1 MIFKK
6 KSLKILFVATEA
18 APFARVGGMGSVMH
32 DLPVALANLGNDVRI
47 FIPKYLGVGDGMKL
61 VNEISDL
68 KVPTNNKEK
77 DEFLNCN
84 VWKWVTEGKKED
96 SVTAYFLDNQE
107 YFGSRANIYGYA
119 DDPLRWAILS
129 KGALEFLKFSSW
141 MPDIIVSNDWHT
153 GFLPNYLK
161 LDYKE
166 IPKFKDVS
174 SIFCIH
180 NLHFQGNFRHKY
192 AEEKDL
198 DDGVLALPAFEDPKL
213 LQINGMRRGIMYSDA
228 INTVSPT
235 YAKEILTPEL
245 GEGLDKLLNERK
257 ENLFGIIN
265 GIDYKVWGIPAD
277 KLLASTF
284 SVNDLEKRIKN
295 RIKLAKDLNLEIN
308 NETFVIGILSR
319 MSAQKGFDLL
329 NPVLESL
336 LRELDIAL
344 VVVGEGDP
352 RYMEFFNELAQKFP
366 KKVSVNF
373 RFDAYLPHLVFAG
386 VDSVLIP
393 SKFEPS
399 GLTQMEA
406 MHYGAVPIVRKTGG
420 LADTV
425 VDYTQENK
433 ESNGF
438 VFTKFDSFSMLISIM
453 RAFENFRNK
462 SVWTKLQKAG
472 MQRDFSWNRSA
483 KEYMKLFEKV
493 KSFSKNNNA
502 PRN

>member
-6 KSLKILFVATEA
+6 KPLKILFVATEA
-18 APFARVGGMGSVMH
+18 SPFARVGGMGSVMH
-32 DLPVALANLGNDVRI
+32 DLPVALAHLGNDVRL
-47 FIPKYLGVGDGMKL
+47 FIPKYLGVGNGMNLKM
-61 VNEISDL
+61 EIEGL
-68 KVPTNNKEK
+68 EVPTENKEK
-77 DEFLNCN
+77 EKFFHCN
-84 VWKWVTEGKKED
+84 VWRWETGGKKED
-96 SVTAYFLDNQE
+96 SVTTYFLDNQE

-119 DDPLRWAILS
+119 DDPLRWALLS
-129 KGALEFLKFSSW
+129 RGVLEFLKTSAW

-153 GFLPNYLK
+153 GFLPNYLS
-161 LDYKE
+161 LYYKGL
-166 IPKFKDVS
+166 PKFNDVS

-192 AEEKDL
+192 ADEVDL
-198 DDGVLALPAFEDPKL
+198 DDGVLPIPAFEDPKL

-228 INTVSPT
+228 VNTVSPT

-245 GEGLDKLLNERK
+245 GEGLDKLLIEKK

-265 GIDYKVWGIPAD
+265 GIDYRVWGIPAD
-277 KLLASTF
+277 KLLAATF
-284 SVNDLEKRIKN
+284 SANNLGKRIKN
-295 RIKLAKDLNLEIN
+295 REKLVKDLKLKIN
-308 NETFVIGILSR
+308 DDTFIIGILSR

-329 NPVLESL
+329 NPVLKSL

-344 VVVGEGDP
+344 VIVGEGDP
-352 RYMEFFNELAQKFP
+352 RYMEFFNELAEKFP
-366 KKVSVNF
+366 ERVSVNF
-373 RFDAYLPHLVFAG
+373 RFDPYLPHLTFAG

-425 VDYTQENK
+425 VDYSQENK

-438 VFTKFDSFSMLISIM
+438 VFCKFDSFSMLISVM
-453 RAFENFRNK
+453 RAYENFRNK
-462 SVWTKLQKAG
+462 AVWESLQKAG
-472 MQRDFSWNRSA
+472 MKRDFSWDRSA
-483 KEYMKLFEKV
+483 KEYMNLFEKV
-493 KSFSKNNNA
+493 KSFPKK
-502 PRN
+502 